1 MTKNRKIKCKCIC
14 HDWNWKSGAPS
25 VIPACECSDCVPNV
39 EIKEQST
46 PEPSE
51 EWVDRFRKECGELWE
66 YHSVVGSYTQ
76 SQEEVESFIHTLLT
90 QREKKLRE
98 RIGMLRQWLNE
109 DRIKDAKYFV
119 TNESI
124 ERWLDIPLSEVG
136 EKGGGKHDK

>member
-1 MTKNRKIKCKCIC
+1 MTKNRKIECRCQCHHKHECYFGKTPCVKCG
-14 HDWNWKSGAPS
+14 HDFAS
-25 VIPACECSDCVPNV
+25 
-39 EIKEQST
+39 ST

-76 SQEEVESFIHTLLT
+76 SQEEVESFIHTLLA